1 MKKCVIC
8 VIMLLSSLSAIAQQT
23 KVEIDLTKLDSET
36 AKKVLGT
43 LQQEQEASVSP
54 EKISEWTQTA
64 QGVGMA
70 VKEVCSS
77 INVESNEFI
86 KTPVGIL
93 VAALLAWKI
102 LGASII
108 PKVLSMLIWLIIVP
122 SAYLSFRR
130 MHFGRKLKR
139 ILKDGTT
146 EYYISEPKWED
157 NDSRGFSAI
166 VHLLIIVAATVA
178 AWIVVCV

>member
-1 MKKCVIC
+1 MKTWIVVLMC
-8 VIMLLSSLSAIAQQT
+8 LLSLSVAAQQT

-54 EKISEWTQTA
+54 DKINEWTQTA

-86 KTPVGIL
+86 RTPVGML

-108 PKVLSMLIWLIIVP
+108 PKVLSMLMWLIIVP
-122 SAYLSFRR
+122 CAYLSFRR

-139 ILKDGTT
+139 ILKDGTI
-146 EYYISEPKWED
+146 EYYVQEPKWED
-157 NDSRGFSAI
+157 SDSRGFSAI
-166 VHLLIIVAATVA
+166 VHLLIIVTATVA
-178 AWIVVCV
+178 AWIVVCS